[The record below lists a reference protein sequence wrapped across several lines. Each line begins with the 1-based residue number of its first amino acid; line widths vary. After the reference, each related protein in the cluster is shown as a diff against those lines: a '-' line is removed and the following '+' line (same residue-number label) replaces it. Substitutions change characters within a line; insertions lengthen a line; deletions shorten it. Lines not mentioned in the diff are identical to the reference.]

1 MRDIK
6 RIEPLLETLRK
17 IWLEHPD
24 YRLMQLFGNVYRG
37 DPYYIEDD
45 DLLQRL
51 ESTYLPERDACINA
65 EIPVALEKAG
75 SLEHSLSAALL
86 HVCLLRERGD
96 NTEADRIMTELLA
109 AFDKAKQEPR

>member
-1 MRDIK
+1 M
-6 RIEPLLETLRK
+6 
-17 IWLEHPD
+17 
-24 YRLMQLFGNVYRG
+24 GS
-37 DPYYIEDD
+37 YY
-45 DLLQRL
+45 
-51 ESTYLPERDACINA
+51 
-65 EIPVALEKAG
+65 KAG